1 MLRLKLIMKSKLH
14 DRNKIKTINTWAV
27 SLFGADI
34 IEWTKEDLQKMD
46 RKTRKVMTMS
56 KEIHPKSNTARLYA
70 SRKRGGRS
78 LIICEE

>member
-34 IEWTKEDLQKMD
+34 IEWTKEDLQKVD
-46 RKTRKVMTMS
+46 RKTRKA
-56 KEIHPKSNTARLYA
+56 TAMN
-70 SRKRGGRS
+70 K
-78 LIICEE
+78 